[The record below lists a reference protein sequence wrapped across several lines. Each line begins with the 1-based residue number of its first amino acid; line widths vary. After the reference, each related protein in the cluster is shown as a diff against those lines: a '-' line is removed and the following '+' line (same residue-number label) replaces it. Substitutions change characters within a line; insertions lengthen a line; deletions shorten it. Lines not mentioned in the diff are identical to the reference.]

1 MDEVFSNE
9 EEFIGGVESKRGTRE
24 NVRPLMFFD
33 SMDKD
38 DKYEEYF
45 NSLPLYSRQIPEVDY
60 WEPNV
65 EDIIFRTTKSSLN
78 VKYSDMFGI
87 KDLDFDNFILSSK
100 RCYNGQQ
107 IRTHLPLY
115 LNYFEKYFDTDH
127 ELIMVLFDRRY
138 VMIYVINMIMSI
150 LNFKREGP

>member
-45 NSLPLYSRQIPEVDY
+45 NSLPLYSRQIPEV
-60 WEPNV
+60 E
-65 EDIIFRTTKSSLN
+65 
-78 VKYSDMFGI
+78 
-87 KDLDFDNFILSSK
+87 
-100 RCYNGQQ
+100 
-107 IRTHLPLY
+107 
-115 LNYFEKYFDTDH
+115 
-127 ELIMVLFDRRY
+127 
-138 VMIYVINMIMSI
+138 
-150 LNFKREGP
+150 